1 MKRLKSRTKI
11 LSRHLQRRW
20 VARSAAGGGAFFKN
34 KNAQTT
40 KNDSYLREMWESYLY
55 FARLEF

>member
-1 MKRLKSRTKI
+1 MKKLKTRTRV
-11 LSRHLQRRW
+11 LSRHLKRHW
-20 VARSAAGGGAFFKN
+20 AARSADAVGPIFGN
-34 KNAQTT
+34 KNARKT